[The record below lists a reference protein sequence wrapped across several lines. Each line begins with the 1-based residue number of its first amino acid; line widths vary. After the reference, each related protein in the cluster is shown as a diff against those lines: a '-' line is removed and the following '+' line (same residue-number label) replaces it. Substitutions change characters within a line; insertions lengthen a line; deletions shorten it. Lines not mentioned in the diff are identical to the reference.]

1 VTYRSAPPVS
11 GKLRDAKVLILTD
24 IPFEIT
30 PSAVKASLDAGEPL
44 RLIDVREPA
53 EYGLAKIDGAELIPM
68 RSMPQHLQHL
78 EDTEVRLIVF
88 CHHGIRSLSV
98 VEWLRRQ
105 GVENCQSMS
114 GGIDLWSCEIDPA
127 VPRY

>member
-1 VTYRSAPPVS
+1 
-11 GKLRDAKVLILTD
+11 LND
-24 IPFEIT
+24 IPFEIA
-30 PSAVKASLDAGEPL
+30 PSAVSVRLEAGERL

-53 EYGLAKIDGAELIPM
+53 EYAIAQINGAELIPM
-68 RSMPQHLQHL
+68 RAMPQHLSDL
-78 EDTEVRLIVF
+78 EESDDMLIVF

-105 GVENCQSMS
+105 GVEKCQSMS
-114 GGIDLWSCEIDPA
+114 GGIDLWSREIDSA